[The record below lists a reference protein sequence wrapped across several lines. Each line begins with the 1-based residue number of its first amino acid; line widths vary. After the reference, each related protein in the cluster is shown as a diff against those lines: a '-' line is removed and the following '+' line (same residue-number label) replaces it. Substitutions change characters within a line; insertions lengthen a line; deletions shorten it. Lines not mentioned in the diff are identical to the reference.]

1 MLGIAS
7 LLMVIT
13 RPLVESGYKR
23 YGTSTIPTGVSA
35 PPLPYRLLSVSERM
49 TVGEIQRIGF
59 CGLYINELGFKFNT
73 CVDHTDPETTA
84 RHR

>member
-7 LLMVIT
+7 LLMVTT

-35 PPLPYRLLSVSERM
+35 PPLPYGLLSVSKRI
-49 TVGEIQRIGF
+49 TVGKIQRIGF
-59 CGLYINELGFKFNT
+59 CDLYINEPGFKFNT
-73 CVDHTDPETTA
+73 L
-84 RHR
+84 